1 MFLLLHLT
9 LLNHLVDKQS
19 VFDTVQENFEIVQD
33 FNEVKG
39 ISLKSIKTIRLSR
52 DGKCLINEYNDY
64 LYRFMFDMTRSK
76 IV

>member
-1 MFLLLHLT
+1 MTRFRKT
-9 LLNHLVDKQS
+9 LKLFK
-19 VFDTVQENFEIVQD
+19 D
-33 FNEVKG
+33 FNNEVKG
-39 ISLKSIKTIRLSR
+39 MSLKSINTIRVSR

>member
-19 VFDTVQENFEIVQD
+19 VFDTIQENFEIVQD

-39 ISLKSIKTIRLSR
+39 ISLKSIKTIRVSR

-64 LYRFMFDMTRSK
+64 LYRFMFDMTRTK